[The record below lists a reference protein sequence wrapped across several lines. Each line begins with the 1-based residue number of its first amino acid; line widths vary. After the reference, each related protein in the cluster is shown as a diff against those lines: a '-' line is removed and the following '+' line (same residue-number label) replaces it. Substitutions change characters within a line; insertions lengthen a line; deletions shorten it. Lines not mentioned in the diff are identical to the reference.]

1 MATAV
6 FTFLTR
12 RHHHPSSGAL
22 FLRFLVNKAFPDLV
36 LAPIGLLAYQNG
48 HILLIAKTDNAS
60 FIFGV
65 PFSFEM
71 FLFNRLARH
80 IVEFFFR
87 FIFFLFFGARQ
98 HSYSLSLASYQAGG
112 GLGPRASRPPPGL
125 LVFVDRAARWLA
137 AAT

>member
-87 FIFFLFFGARQ
+87 FIFFYFLAPANTRTRCPWPRSKRGVGAEKGMDQ
-98 HSYSLSLASYQAGG
+98 STG
-112 GLGPRASRPPPGL
+112 
-125 LVFVDRAARWLA
+125 
-137 AAT
+137 